1 MSFVRFETMAKVVEL
16 GSFTAAAEALNM
28 TQSAVSHAVASLE
41 TEWGVSLF
49 VRDRKK
55 GITLTDTGET
65 LLPHIREVLNRV
77 EKIQQEI
84 ALTKNIESGLIR
96 IGTFASASACLLPKL
111 LVSYQKK
118 HPKIEF
124 KFYEGTYEEILE
136 WLDSGIIDV
145 GFVVKGKADEAF
157 DLLPLMKDKMVVAY
171 HENHRFKQQPIVDM
185 GELANEPFIMPTG
198 MYQSHVE
205 DIFAEAQI
213 KPSILFEVHDCT
225 TIARMVGEGL
235 GVTIGPEL
243 FLKTQQ
249 LVQISHLNVS
259 HHREVALAC
268 PSLTQASPA
277 VKAFFDVA
285 ETVFTRIQ

>member
-145 GFVVKGKADEAF
+145 GFVVKGKADKAF

-171 HENHRFKQQPIVDM
+171 HENHRFKQLPIVDM
-185 GELANEPFIMPTG
+185 EELADEPFIMPTG

-205 DIFAEAQI
+205 DIFSEAQI

-285 ETVFTRIQ
+285 GTVFARIQ